1 MNKTIASRL
10 RRLWGDLFLGIPDEE
25 RDPEVKF
32 AVLQQKF
39 FELVD
44 EVDDLEFRMDDLE
57 H

>member
-10 RRLWGDLFLGIPDEE
+10 RRLWGDLLLGIPDEE

>member
-25 RDPEVKF
+25 GDPEVKF

-44 EVDDLEFRMDDLE
+44 EVDELEFRMDDLE